1 VLDPAERIA
10 QETRAKVY
18 LLCLFPPVHDV
29 GQSGVSPDTGT
40 PDAHIREVEAT
51 TQAAEASD
59 SETMAYLLPI
69 AERFADFDPEPIAHE
84 SAHSAEDILAVAA
97 RLHVDL
103 IAMATHGRTG
113 LAHIVLG
120 SVAEAVVRSSAIP
133 VLLVRPRR

>member
-1 VLDPAERIA
+1 
-10 QETRAKVY
+10 
-18 LLCLFPPVHDV
+18 
-29 GQSGVSPDTGT
+29 VSSAAYDGAMP